1 MVDAEE
7 DTEEALGEA
16 SPATA
21 ITDVAN
27 PVTEPPRAG

>member
-21 ITDVAN
+21 ITVAN